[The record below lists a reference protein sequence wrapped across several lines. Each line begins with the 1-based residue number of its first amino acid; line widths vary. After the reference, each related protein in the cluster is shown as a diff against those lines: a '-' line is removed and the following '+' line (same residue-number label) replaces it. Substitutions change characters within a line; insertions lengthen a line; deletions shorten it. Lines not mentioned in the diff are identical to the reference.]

1 MFAGILADYCWT
13 NKAAGNSPAD
23 FKIQAPVLEALGIS
37 SYDSK
42 QKLEHLIFTIR
53 EAIEDQKKTWRMNDI
68 PAIEKIIK
76 YCIVRE
82 MFSIDERKGARYYE
96 KNRPRSVSSDSLDG
110 PRVDDVDKK
119 SSLYNGSH
127 SPSKS
132 PSPQKKGMSPSPQ
145 HRRMGSSNMMRSI
158 GNSSEANYP

>member
-53 EAIEDQKKTWRMNDI
+53 EAIED
-68 PAIEKIIK
+68 
-76 YCIVRE
+76 
-82 MFSIDERKGARYYE
+82 
-96 KNRPRSVSSDSLDG
+96 
-110 PRVDDVDKK
+110 
-119 SSLYNGSH
+119 
-127 SPSKS
+127 
-132 PSPQKKGMSPSPQ
+132 
-145 HRRMGSSNMMRSI
+145 
-158 GNSSEANYP
+158 